1 MFLSC
6 FSSYSSQAHKVFF
19 STALIF
25 LLLFLF
31 LLLLNYSSLIY
42 LEASLH
48 DYHSYALIFV
58 VFPQFFIGFLYTVFP
73 RFLNTTSITRKI
85 YIKHF
90 YIYFFATA
98 SFFLA
103 LLFSFT
109 YYMFFAFFIF
119 LAQVFSFSLLF
130 KLYKESKVEDKY
142 DAKWILI
149 SFFTGLTAHFL
160 YFLSFF
166 EFQYSYL
173 LHSLALNA
181 GFYLYLFSLI
191 FAVSQRMVPFF
202 TRGKTPGYVINK
214 SKYLMEIL
222 YVLLFLKVILL
233 SFDSLLL
240 NLLADIPLF
249 VFFTKE
255 LLRWKLPIKNSEA
268 ILWILHLSLLWI
280 PIGFFVSICE
290 SLFYF
295 YGIYFE
301 KAVIHI
307 FALGF
312 FLSILLGFATRVV
325 LGHSGQTQ
333 HANKITVYCFIFLH
347 FLVIL
352 RFISALFINTNFLYL
367 LFIKITLLLLLL
379 TLCLWS
385 FKYLKILLK

>member
-1 MFLSC
+1 MFLSW
-6 FSSYSSQAHKVFF
+6 FSSFSSQAHKVFF

-73 RFLNTTSITRKI
+73 RFLNTSFITRKS

-103 LLFSFT
+103 LLLSFS
-109 YYMFFAFFIF
+109 YYMLFAFFIF
-119 LAQVFSFSLLF
+119 LAQVFSFLLLYG
-130 KLYKESKVEDKY
+130 LYKESKVEDKK

-149 SFFTGLTAHFL
+149 SFFTGLSAHFL
-160 YFLSFF
+160 YFLSSLPF
-166 EFQYSYL
+166 EYSAL
-173 LHSLALNA
+173 IHSFSLNV

-202 TRGKTPGYVINK
+202 TRGKTPAYVINK
-214 SKYLMEIL
+214 SKYLMEIV
-222 YVLLFLKVILL
+222 YTLLFLKVIIM

-255 LLRWKLPIKNSEA
+255 LLRWKLPIRKSEA

-290 SLFYF
+290 SLFSLNE
-295 YGIYFE
+295 IYIE

-312 FLSILLGFATRVV
+312 FLSILIGFATRVV
-325 LGHSGQTQ
+325 LGHSGQTPY
-333 HANKITVYCFIFLH
+333 ANKVSVYCFIFLQV
-347 FLVIL
+347 LVIF
-352 RFISALFINTNFLYL
+352 RFISALLINTSSLYL
-367 LFIKITLLLLLL
+367 FFLNMTLLLLLL
-379 TLCLWS
+379 TLCTWS

>member
-1 MFLSC
+1 MF
-6 FSSYSSQAHKVFF
+6 
-19 STALIF
+19 IF

-85 YIKHF
+85 YSKHF

-149 SFFTGLTAHFL
+149 SFFTGLIAHFL

-181 GFYLYLFSLI
+181 GFYLFLFSLI

-202 TRGKTPGYVINK
+202 TRGKTPGYMINK
-214 SKYLMEIL
+214 SKYLMEIV

-290 SLFYF
+290 SLLYF

-325 LGHSGQTQ
+325 LGHSGQTP
-333 HANKITVYCFIFLH
+333 HAKKITVYCFIFLQ